1 MKKKLFFVSVLALA
15 ILVISGCMKS
25 EYKVTFNSNG
35 GSSVSSQ
42 TVEKNDTV
50 TEPAR
55 PVREGYA
62 FQGWYEGNEEFDFD
76 TKITKD
82 LTLTAKW
89 EEIEE
94 VDAKTKYTV
103 TFDTD
108 GGSSVS
114 DRVVAEDSLVS
125 KPLTPIKEGYTFKEW
140 TLDRETFDFN
150 TKITKDIT
158 LVAKW
163 EKDEV
168 EETPNS
174 NGSSSTPGGS
184 TTPTVTK
191 YTVTFN
197 SDGGSKV
204 TSKTVNK
211 GSKVLKPT
219 NPTKS
224 GYTFNGWTLNGKAY
238 NFNNAVNKNITL
250 KATWKA
256 VPKEDKYTVEQAFF
270 QTGSPQVKVIVKKNG
285 SVITA
290 SEVISSDNKKLGWYN
305 SEHSTILVDATAFN
319 AIAKIKLNN
328 GTIVNVS
335 K

>member
-50 TEPAR
+50 AEPAR

-140 TLDRETFDFN
+140 TLDGETFDFN
-150 TKITKDIT
+150 TKITQDIT

-163 EKDEV
+163 EKDGAED
-168 EETPNS
+168 TPKP
-174 NGSSSTPGGS
+174 NGSGTGTTPGGS
-184 TTPTVTK
+184 TTPNVTK

-211 GSKVLKPT
+211 GSKVPKPT

-224 GYTFNGWTLNGKAY
+224 GYTFVRWELSGSAY
-238 NFNNAVNKNITL
+238 NFNSQVNKDITL
-250 KATWKA
+250 KAVWKKDA
-256 VPKEDKYTVEQAFF
+256 KPITYSVKWEPVPSSSVGQETLYILSSEGNYVAGKVKITYKNGGTETVNVPK
-270 QTGSPQVKVIVKKNG
+270 TGTMYVK
-285 SVITA
+285 
-290 SEVISSDNKKLGWYN
+290 
-305 SEHSTILVDATAFN
+305 STINKVEFVS
-319 AIAKIKLNN
+319 
-328 GTIVNVS
+328 VN
-335 K
+335 